1 MRFSVN
7 SNPDTFVNGLEKFEQ
22 RFARK
27 CESLTTS
34 VVVSSNFLERFTTE
48 LKIPRF
54 NKEKLLALCYLS
66 NFAGDLR
73 FWLQESI
80 EKELT
85 RRYNP
90 NNKLDDKQE
99 EILFISKILMSGKAT
114 ARQFLIDTELWTD
127 REFFGNY
134 LNEHMLEV
142 SEKIIK
148 FKRPSTKLRKPQRK
162 RGYND
167 KGSRRPSHE
176 QHEPKLPD
184 ASLTQLHLEIEL
196 ERQKESDMLALI
208 QGFLE

>member
-1 MRFSVN
+1 MRFSEC
-7 SNPDTFVNGLEKFEQ
+7 SNPITFVKGLEKFEQ

-34 VVVSSNFLERFTTE
+34 VVVNPNFLESYTTE
-48 LKIPRF
+48 LKIPKF

-66 NFAGDLR
+66 NFAGELR
-73 FWLQESI
+73 FWLQESL
-80 EKELT
+80 EKELA
-85 RRYNP
+85 RRYSP
-90 NNKLDDKQE
+90 NRKLDEKQE
-99 EILFISKILMSGKAT
+99 QILFLAKILMSGKAK
-114 ARQFLIDTELWTD
+114 ARQFLIETTLWSE

-134 LNEHMLEV
+134 LNEHMISV

-148 FKRPSTKLRKPQRK
+148 FKRPSTKVVKPQRK

-184 ASLTQLHLEIEL
+184 ASLTRLHLEIEL